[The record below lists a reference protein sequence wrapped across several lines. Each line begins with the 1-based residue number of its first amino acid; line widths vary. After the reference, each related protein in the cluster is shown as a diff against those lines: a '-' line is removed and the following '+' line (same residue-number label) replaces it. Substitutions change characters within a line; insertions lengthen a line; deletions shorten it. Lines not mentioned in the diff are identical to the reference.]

1 MASRASPRLS
11 VTETSLIDRLSR
23 RRHRAAAA
31 AALAGAAGSFAL
43 PPFGL
48 VPLVAALSLPA
59 LQLGRATSSGEA
71 GLIAGA
77 AGFGWFLASLWW
89 ISLSLVTGNT
99 GHWPLIPLPLF
110 GIPLLLALFWVPA
123 GVLAHRLGRS
133 APARVLWFAATLT
146 ICEWARGHVATGFPW
161 NAPGY
166 LFSAHVSLLQNASF
180 LGLYG
185 LSFLALLWAFAAAI
199 WKLGRRRSA
208 FAMVL
213 ILPLAALAGLVRLE
227 RLPDP
232 PGDTP
237 SKVVRLVQ
245 PAVPQDEKWNRAAR
259 AGHLETLRTLSRD
272 IYPIP
277 QLVIWP
283 ETAFAGL
290 LDREGELF
298 RDTVWSV
305 LPFDGRL
312 ITGVPRFDAEKRL
325 FNSAALVTPRGDV
338 EALYDKR
345 RLVPFG
351 EFVPFRRFLPF
362 ADAIAGPVDFSP
374 GAANTLFA
382 VSGYGKMRLLIC
394 YETLF
399 PGIGAGSGDRPDI
412 LVNLTNDAWFGRTP
426 GPWQHLAQARMRAV
440 EEGIPILRVAN
451 TGITAA
457 FDGAGR
463 QLGMIGLGEA
473 GFVDIAVPPRLE
485 PPVYAQWREVI
496 WLLIVAVFCGAIN
509 RLDRKGSLGQ

>member
-1 MASRASPRLS
+1 MTDPLASGAPKTDWLLCRH
-11 VTETSLIDRLSR
+11 
-23 RRHRAAAA
+23 HRAALAA
-31 AALAGAAGSFAL
+31 VLAGALASFAL

-48 VPLVAALSLPA
+48 VPLIAALSLPA
-59 LQLGRATSSGEA
+59 FMLGRVRSSGA
-71 GLIAGA
+71 ACLIAGA
-77 AGFGWFLASLWW
+77 TGFGWFLASLWW
-89 ISLSLVTGNT
+89 ISLSLVTGDT

-123 GVLAHRLGRS
+123 GALAYRLGRS
-133 APARVLWFAATLT
+133 ATGRVLWFAVALSL
-146 ICEWARGHVATGFPW
+146 CEWARGHVATGFPW

-166 LFSAHVSLLQNASF
+166 LFSAYLPLLQTASF

-185 LSFLALLWAFAAAI
+185 LSLLALLWAFAIAVWQCGWRKTAI
-199 WKLGRRRSA
+199 
-208 FAMVL
+208 AMAM
-213 ILPLAALAGLVRLE
+213 ILPLAALVGQIRVDRLAE
-227 RLPDP
+227 P
-232 PGDTP
+232 PTDAP
-237 SKVVRLVQ
+237 SKMVRLVQ
-245 PAVPQDEKWNRAAR
+245 PAVPQHEKWNRVAR
-259 AGHLETLRTLSRD
+259 PGHLQTLRRLSRD
-272 IYPIP
+272 SYPIP
-277 QLVIWP
+277 QLLIWP

-290 LDREGELF
+290 LDREDGLF
-298 RDTVWSV
+298 RDVVWST

-312 ITGVPRFDAEKRL
+312 ITGVPRFDPEGRL
-325 FNSAALVTPRGDV
+325 FNSAALVTPQGDV

-374 GAANTLFA
+374 GAATTLFD
-382 VSGYGKMRLLIC
+382 VPGYGRLRLLIC

-399 PGIGAGSGDRPDI
+399 PGLGAASGERPDV
-412 LVNLTNDAWFGRTP
+412 LVNLTNDAWFGHTP

-463 QLGMIGLGEA
+463 ELGQIGLGET
-473 GFVDIAVPPRLE
+473 GFVDIAVPQRFD
-485 PPVYAQWREVI
+485 PPVYARWRESPF
-496 WLLIVAVFCGAIN
+496 LLFLFGLGALIIC
-509 RLDRKGSLGQ
+509 LDRKRTLVQ

>member
-1 MASRASPRLS
+1 M
-11 VTETSLIDRLSR
+11 TDRTLTGWPF
-23 RRHRAAAA
+23 RRHYQGAAA
-31 AALAGAAGSFAL
+31 AALAGAVASFAL

-48 VPLVAALSLPA
+48 VPLIVALSMPA
-59 LQLGRATSSGEA
+59 LQVGRARTAGHA

-99 GHWPLIPLPLF
+99 GHWPIIPLPLF

-123 GVLAHRLGRS
+123 GAVAHRLGRS
-133 APARVLWFAATLT
+133 APARVLWFAVALT

-166 LFSAHVSLLQNASF
+166 FFSAHVALLQNAAF
-180 LGLYG
+180 FGLYG

-199 WKLGRRRSA
+199 WALGRRRMSI
-208 FAMVL
+208 AMAL
-213 ILPLAALAGLVRLE
+213 IVPLASLAGLIRLD
-227 RLPDP
+227 RLPEP
-232 PGDTP
+232 PSDALP
-237 SKVVRLVQ
+237 KIVRLVQ
-245 PAVPQDEKWNRAAR
+245 PAVPQHEKWNRAVR
-259 AGHLETLRTLSRD
+259 PKHLETLRALSRD
-272 IYPIP
+272 SQPIP
-277 QLVIWP
+277 QVVIWP

-290 LDREGELF
+290 LDREAGLF
-298 RDTVWSV
+298 RETVWSV
-305 LPFDGRL
+305 LPFDGWL
-312 ITGVPRFDAEKRL
+312 ITGVPRFDDQDRL
-325 FNSAALVTPRGDV
+325 FNSAALVTPQGAV
-338 EALYDKR
+338 QALYDKR

-374 GAANTLFA
+374 GTGDAFFT
-382 VSGYGKMRLLIC
+382 VPGYGQLRLLIC

-399 PGIGAGSGDRPDI
+399 PGLGMGSGGRPDI
-412 LVNLTNDAWFGRTP
+412 LVNLTNDAWFGHTP

-451 TGITAA
+451 TGITAG

-463 QLGMIGLGEA
+463 QLGRIGLGEVD
-473 GFVDIAVPPRLE
+473 FVDIAVPPPLA
-485 PPVYAQWREVI
+485 PPFYSQWRDI
-496 WLLIVAVFCGAIN
+496 PLLLLLAVFSIAII
-509 RLDRKGSLGQ
+509 RLDRKASLGQ

>member
-1 MASRASPRLS
+1 M
-11 VTETSLIDRLSR
+11 TDRTLTGWPF
-23 RRHRAAAA
+23 RRHYQGAAA
-31 AALAGAAGSFAL
+31 AALAGAVASFAL

-48 VPLVAALSLPA
+48 VPLIVALSMPA
-59 LQLGRATSSGEA
+59 LQVGRARTAGHA

-123 GVLAHRLGRS
+123 GAVAHWLGRS
-133 APARVLWFAATLT
+133 APARVLWFAVALT

-166 LFSAHVSLLQNASF
+166 FFSAHVALLQNAAF
-180 LGLYG
+180 FGLYG

-199 WKLGRRRSA
+199 WALGRRRMSI
-208 FAMVL
+208 AMAL
-213 ILPLAALAGLVRLE
+213 IVPLASLAGLIRLD
-227 RLPDP
+227 RLPEP
-232 PGDTP
+232 PSDALP
-237 SKVVRLVQ
+237 KIVRLVQ
-245 PAVPQDEKWNRAAR
+245 PAVPQHEKWNRAVR
-259 AGHLETLRTLSRD
+259 PTHLETLRALSRD
-272 IYPIP
+272 SHPIP
-277 QLVIWP
+277 QVVIWP

-290 LDREGELF
+290 LDREAGLF
-298 RDTVWSV
+298 RETVWSV
-305 LPFDGRL
+305 LPFDGWL
-312 ITGVPRFDAEKRL
+312 ITGVPRFDDQGRL
-325 FNSAALVTPRGDV
+325 FNSAALVTPQGAV
-338 EALYDKR
+338 QALYDKR

-374 GAANTLFA
+374 GTGDAFFT
-382 VSGYGKMRLLIC
+382 VPGYGQLRLLIC

-399 PGIGAGSGDRPDI
+399 PGLGMGSGGRPDI
-412 LVNLTNDAWFGRTP
+412 LVNLTNDAWFGHTP

-451 TGITAA
+451 TGITAG

-463 QLGMIGLGEA
+463 QLGRIGLGEVD
-473 GFVDIAVPPRLE
+473 FVDIAVPPPLA
-485 PPVYAQWREVI
+485 PPFYSQWRDI
-496 WLLIVAVFCGAIN
+496 PLLLLLAVFSVAII
-509 RLDRKGSLGQ
+509 RLDRKASLGQ